1 MAPAASGAVTSSV
14 TTLPTIAVKVAS
26 TARMVGKVGKVGEA
40 NKAGYIWSTKHGL
53 AGVMNGQ
60 SIGELGL
67 KANVLKRAVRHSMQ
81 RMGVGL
87 AGKM

>member
-1 MAPAASGAVTSSV
+1 MAPAASGAVTSNV
-14 TTLPTIAVKVAS
+14 TTLPTIAVNAAS
-26 TARMVGKVGKVGEA
+26 TARKVGRVGKVGKVSQA
-40 NKAGYIWSTKHGL
+40 RYVWSTVHGL

-60 SIGELGL
+60 CIGELDL

-81 RMGVGL
+81 RMGIGL